1 MSRFSPAPD
10 WTSVPVELKERH
22 QWVNWKYVQKE
33 GKPKPDKV
41 PICPMTGKYAE
52 SDNPLTWG
60 TFDEAVEKASAN
72 KERKL
77 FVGYV
82 FAKEDLFFGYDLDKS
97 CDEDGYPTPEAKAI
111 IEAFGTYAEISPSG
125 TGVKGIGRGKI
136 PEGMIPGKTGTKV
149 ERVADGAGFEI
160 YDSGRFFAI
169 TARHLPWTP
178 TECTVVNGAIPWF
191 IQTYINPNRKERA
204 LPAATGAIKETR
216 TVCPEKEH
224 PPVEQRIKRAKA
236 YLATDKEPAVSGSNG
251 SGVTFIAAMKI
262 VRGFCLSVE
271 DALVAMEDWNQRCE
285 PPWSERELI
294 HKLENARDD
303 SGMEW
308 HHFLKAPPPSSPTT
322 DESDAPQEWAPS
334 EPQKETVDLKD
345 LWLTPAQAILR
356 AKDKSHRF
364 QTKIPAIDK
373 ATSGGIPR
381 GRVLLMAGA
390 PGSGKTTVAI
400 QIACNM
406 AAQGAFVS
414 MLLADEGLDAGV
426 VRMAQ
431 RIGFNRSKLES
442 ADPETIHAAAKKL
455 GALDGSISC
464 MDPDHEGASLKN
476 FLDGSDQQAAGRPQV
491 WLIDS
496 AQTVFPDGKSDLR
509 IQIKKIADKIKSEG
523 RKRAAVV
530 IFLSQTNRA
539 AYRSKKDEDNSN
551 PLSAAAESGAIEHMA
566 DLMVFF
572 TAIDDDHSRG
582 VIPKNRLGSG
592 PSKIPFRLAL
602 DRESATYKEVDD
614 TVDETGQML
623 DNQTKKLKV
632 LRAKGEK
639 ILKELKLNP
648 EGLTGRQVTE
658 AVGGKT
664 EYNREALE
672 LLRADGKVFSE
683 PIPRGGMLWKASR

>member
-1 MSRFSPAPD
+1 MSRLSPAPD
-10 WTSVPVELKERH
+10 WNAIPRELKDKK
-22 QWVNWKYVQKE
+22 QWVRWRRE
-33 GKPKPDKV
+33 GEDKKKKV
-41 PICPMTGKYAE
+41 PKRPSGPENA
-52 SDNPLTWG
+52 SADDSSTWG
-60 TFDEAVEKASAN
+60 TYEECWQNRN
-72 KERKL
+72 KDGCDSGGIG
-77 FVGYV
+77 FVLDGYV
-82 FAKEDLFFGYDLDKS
+82 GGDLDH
-97 CDEDGYPTPEAKAI
+97 CFNEDGIPNDDAYAIMAK
-111 IEAFGTYAEISPSG
+111 FNTYAEVSPSG
-125 TGVKGIGRGKI
+125 DGIKFIAKGRIPREFLPPSKDGKEPTGIRVKVKDSNQNY
-136 PEGMIPGKTGTKV
+136 EMYD
-149 ERVADGAGFEI
+149 ER
-160 YDSGRFFAI
+160 RFFAI
-169 TARHLPWTP
+169 TGRIVPGMPA
-178 TECTVVNGAIPWF
+178 VVNEANGAIPWF
-191 IQTYINPNRKERA
+191 FEKYINPNRSEGQKAAIAAGKSTLPEIDDSERYTSSIDLKRRVKRA
-204 LPAATGAIKETR
+204 RGWLEKAAGAISGQGGHNHTLR
-216 TVCPEKEH
+216 V
-224 PPVEQRIKRAKA
+224 
-236 YLATDKEPAVSGSNG
+236 AVN
-251 SGVTFIAAMKI
+251 V
-262 VRGFCLSVE
+262 VRGFKIPPSHAFVLLSE
-271 DALVAMEDWNQRCE
+271 WNAKCE
-285 PPWSERELI
+285 PPWNDHDLERKILEAERI
-294 HKLENARDD
+294 GDMAWGEKLTE
-303 SGMEW
+303 
-308 HHFLKAPPPSSPTT
+308 T
-322 DESDAPQEWAPS
+322 DESDVPQEWAPS

-592 PSKIPFRLAL
+592 PSKVPFRLAL

-614 TVDETGQML
+614 TVDETGQMI
-623 DNQTKKLKV
+623 DSQTKKIKLVKGMAERALKQ
-632 LRAKGEK
+632 
-639 ILKELKLNP
+639 LKLNM
-648 EGLTGRQVTE
+648 EGLTGRQLRAVVPGRTE
-658 AVGGKT
+658 
-664 EYNREALE
+664 NLLDALE
-672 LLRADGKVFSE
+672 ALRADGKVFSE
-683 PIPRGGMLWKASR
+683 PIARGGMLWKAVR